1 MAKNKRWYNKK
12 YLWKKFRPNRKYKDR
27 LFRFLFRDKKDL
39 LQLYNAVN
47 DSDYTN
53 PNDLEIITLEDV
65 IFMKMKNDLSFMIGN
80 RLNLYEHQSTYS
92 PNMPIRGLIYFSR
105 QYEGII
111 AEEQR
116 NVYGSKLIKLPT
128 PEYVI
133 FYNGMREQKDKT
145 ELYLSDSFETG
156 RGTGCLEC
164 RAVMLNIN
172 RGHNKELM
180 VKCRRVWEYAEF
192 IAEVND
198 NLSKN
203 MSLKR
208 AIKNAMDN
216 CIEKEILMD
225 ILVKN
230 RAEVMH
236 MLLTQYDEEK
246 HMRDTYK
253 EGYEEGEAAGYSK
266 GKRVGEHSGYRKGE
280 ADGYKKGEH
289 IGEQNGYNKLL
300 DELIEKKLNSGKN
313 VQKIAQ
319 ELEMD
324 VSIVEERIRS
334 LNR

>member
-1 MAKNKRWYNKK
+1 MEVH
-12 YLWKKFRPNRKYKDR
+12 LWQKT
-27 LFRFLFRDKKDL
+27 KDL

-47 DSDYTN
+47 NSDYTN

-111 AEEQR
+111 AEEKH

-133 FYNGMREQKDKT
+133 FYNGTRVQKDRT

-172 RGHNKELM
+172 RGHNKKLLE
-180 VKCRRVWEYAEF
+180 KCRRLWEYAEF

-198 NLSKN
+198 NLSRN

-208 AIKNAMDN
+208 AIKNAMDS
-216 CIEKEILMD
+216 CIEKRILMD

-253 EGYEEGEAAGYSK
+253 EGYEEGERAGEQIGYSKGEQAGYSK
-266 GKRVGEHSGYRKGE
+266 G
-280 ADGYKKGEH
+280 
-289 IGEQNGYNKLL
+289 EQAGYNKGKQTGYNELL
-300 DELIEKKLNSGKN
+300 DELIGKKLESGKN
-313 VQKIAQ
+313 DKEISE
-319 ELEMD
+319 ELGVD
-324 VSIVEERIRS
+324 IRVVEKRIK
-334 LNR
+334 LLK